1 LEEGAEANV
10 ELVMVE
16 GGSVLVRVVDSA
28 GRAQSASVRLLDA
41 SQREYVPL
49 SKLDSYSSSFVSLEE
64 VQISRSS
71 FDALPPGLYTIR
83 ARTLAGGVSEGSVLI
98 EAGERKIKTV
108 VTD

>member
-1 LEEGAEANV
+1 
-10 ELVMVE
+10 
-16 GGSVLVRVVDSA
+16 
-28 GRAQSASVRLLDA
+28 
-41 SQREYVPL
+41 
-49 SKLDSYSSSFVSLEE
+49 LEE